1 MADSKQQPGRLT
13 RRAVI
18 AGAGGAT
25 LAAPLLAQQ
34 LIDLGLP
41 GGPSARPLEP
51 AFPGKGEMIVQ
62 RIRAPLLETLADFAD
77 MLQVDAPNAGG
88 IRLYEAS
95 MSDFPGNLMDRAAA
109 KVARNHRF
117 SRLPLAA
124 DFHKAIVPELEW
136 IRAKRSW
143 VSFLLSYFNR
153 AIALK
158 AAQERHNK

>member
-1 MADSKQQPGRLT
+1 VPEILEALTACAKLRLE
-13 RRAVI
+13 RASQVYNDNR
-18 AGAGGAT
+18 GELHYPDLT
-25 LAAPLLAQQ
+25 LEVMQELVEGLLAVDRTYGQW
-34 LIDLGLP
+34 LAPIE
-41 GGPSARPLEP
+41 S
-51 AFPGKGEMIVQ
+51 
-62 RIRAPLLETLADFAD
+62 APLLETLADFAD

-88 IRLYEAS
+88 IRLYEAA